1 MEVASQNA
9 GSFFIVA
16 FPERIPSD
24 DTLYFIQD
32 NTIGGIILFAD
43 HCRDQ
48 DSLKSWLADLKKSLG
63 RPFIVAVD
71 QEGGRVRRFTHRF
84 PMLEAPRYY
93 GRRGNFEQYR
103 DDLARVCDRLF
114 NIGINLNLVPVV
126 DLLDTKEGH
135 VLDSRTFSDRP
146 DVVSQFARLT
156 IDVHKSYGLLTCV
169 KHFPGLGRSDGD
181 PHHVLALSDLTEK
194 DFEETELPPFADII
208 DAGVDAVMVTH
219 LSAPKVDDKPAIIS
233 EKMIQGWLKEKL
245 AFGGPVI
252 TDDLLM
258 GGAAYVDAVPEL
270 TVKSFAAGAN
280 LLLFGTNLKQTRQ
293 AFDVFGEAWQEG
305 RFSHERMEDASK
317 RIKCFADKIVN

>member
-1 MEVASQNA
+1 MEVASQNT
-9 GSFFIVA
+9 GSLFIVA
-16 FPERIPSD
+16 FPERIPVD

-48 DSLKSWLADLKKSLG
+48 DSLKSWLADLKKSLS
-63 RPFIVAVD
+63 RPLIVAVD

-84 PMLEAPRYY
+84 PMLDAPRHY
-93 GRRGNFEQYR
+93 GRLGNLEKYR
-103 DDLARVCDRLF
+103 DDLARVCERLF

-126 DLLDTKEGH
+126 DLLDAKEGH
-135 VLDSRTFSDRP
+135 VLDSRTFSDKP
-146 DVVSQFARLT
+146 DVVSRFARLT
-156 IDVHKSYGLLTCV
+156 IDVHKSYGLLTCG

-181 PHHVLALSDLTEK
+181 PHHVLALSDLTEN
-194 DFEETELPPFADII
+194 DFAETELPPFADMI

-219 LSAPKVDDKPAIIS
+219 LSAPKVDGKPAIVS

-270 TVKSFAAGAN
+270 AIKSFAAGAD
-280 LLLFGTNLKQTRQ
+280 LLLFGQNLTQTRQ
-293 AFDVFGEAWQEG
+293 AFDAFGEAWQAG
-305 RFSHERMEDASK
+305 RFGPKRMDDASGRAK
-317 RIKCFADKIVN
+317 GFTDKIFN